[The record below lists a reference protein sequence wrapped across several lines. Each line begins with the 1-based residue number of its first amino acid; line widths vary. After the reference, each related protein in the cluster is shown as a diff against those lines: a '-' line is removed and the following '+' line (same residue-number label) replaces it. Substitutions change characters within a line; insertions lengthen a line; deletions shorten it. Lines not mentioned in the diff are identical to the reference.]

1 MKVIFID
8 VGQGDSTL
16 VKFPNQKTLLV
27 DAGER
32 NQSEVVMSVMKENN
46 ITKLD
51 VVIGTHPHSGHLD
64 GLIKILKKVPV
75 DQVYDSGIKYHT
87 RAYKDY
93 MRAVE
98 KEQIPFS
105 LTKDGHDIDRSEG

>member
-1 MKVIFID
+1 MNKPFKFSTRSVTSVILFLLSFLSLLFLLTFPFFSSFKTISAADSDEMKVIFID

-46 ITKLD
+46 I
-51 VVIGTHPHSGHLD
+51 IN
-64 GLIKILKKVPV
+64 
-75 DQVYDSGIKYHT
+75 
-87 RAYKDY
+87 
-93 MRAVE
+93 
-98 KEQIPFS
+98 
-105 LTKDGHDIDRSEG
+105 